1 MGDFFYK
8 ITDDSMSD
16 FRIECGDIVKIRE
29 TDAVVL
35 GDIVA
40 FICEGD
46 ISKLTLGRVD
56 GQNRIKRDDALMIGK
71 VTRLIKSQ

>member
-35 GDIVA
+35 GDIAA

-46 ISKLTLGRVD
+46 ISKLTFGRVD
-56 GQNRIKRDDALMIGK
+56 SQNRIKRDEALIIGK
-71 VTRLIKSQ
+71 VTKLIKTQ